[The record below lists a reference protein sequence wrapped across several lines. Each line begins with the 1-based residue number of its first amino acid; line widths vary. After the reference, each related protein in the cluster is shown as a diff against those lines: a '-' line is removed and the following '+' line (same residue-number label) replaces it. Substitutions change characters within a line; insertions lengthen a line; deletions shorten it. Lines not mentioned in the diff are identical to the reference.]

1 MVWRYAVIALP
12 YFSMVFMVYTGI
24 APPFFFLPSWH
35 AASCGAGKVWGGAH
49 WWCVAGAAARANC
62 LSSAGLDHTSP
73 WSIITV
79 TCDTFLM
86 IIKSTFYV
94 VLVSLLTYF
103 QWFSCVLLKV
113 TLCAWLLP
121 FNCCHFDMCLC
132 RILWMLAN
140 LVVVGQALLVLLAL
154 HGLAGVYLKR

>member
-1 MVWRYAVIALP
+1 
-12 YFSMVFMVYTGI
+12 
-24 APPFFFLPSWH
+24 
-35 AASCGAGKVWGGAH
+35 
-49 WWCVAGAAARANC
+49 
-62 LSSAGLDHTSP
+62 
-73 WSIITV
+73 
-79 TCDTFLM
+79 M